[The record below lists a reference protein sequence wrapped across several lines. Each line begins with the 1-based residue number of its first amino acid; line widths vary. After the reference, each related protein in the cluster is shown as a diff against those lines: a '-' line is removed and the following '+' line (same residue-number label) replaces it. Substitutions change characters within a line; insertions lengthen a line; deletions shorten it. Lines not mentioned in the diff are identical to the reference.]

1 MENINIPIRLKDNK
15 LMLTVS
21 TKLYSP
27 EAIAAS
33 LYNFS
38 ADFFVFQ
45 NPSETQS
52 DCVDVFFESKDET
65 NTINE
70 SVVKRFCNDLA
81 DQQIRFLTEKEFG
94 HIRDL
99 IVEEAFK
106 PVNK

>member
-1 MENINIPIRLKDNK
+1 MENINIPIHQKDNK

-38 ADFFVFQ
+38 ADFYVFQ
-45 NPSETQS
+45 QPSETHKES
-52 DCVDVFFESKDET
+52 VDVFFEAKDNGASVDET
-65 NTINE
+65 L
-70 SVVKRFCNDLA
+70 VKRFCNDLA

>member
-1 MENINIPIRLKDNK
+1 MENINIPIRQKDNK
-15 LMLTVS
+15 LMLTVN

-38 ADFFVFQ
+38 ADFYVFQ
-45 NPSETQS
+45 NPSES
-52 DCVDVFFESKDET
+52 NSESVDIYFETKEDTALLDET
-65 NTINE
+65 
-70 SVVKRFCNDLA
+70 VVKRFCNDLA

>member
-1 MENINIPIRLKDNK
+1 MENLNIPIHHKDNK

-27 EAIAAS
+27 EVIATS

-38 ADFFVFQ
+38 ADFYVFQ
-45 NPSETQS
+45 QPSETHEES
-52 DCVDVFFESKDET
+52 VDVFFEAKDNAT
-65 NTINE
+65 T
-70 SVVKRFCNDLA
+70 VDDTLVKRFCNDLA

-106 PVNK
+106 PVTK

>member
-1 MENINIPIRLKDNK
+1 MENINIPIHHIDNK

-38 ADFFVFQ
+38 ADYFVFQ
-45 NPSETQS
+45 NPSKEQS
-52 DCVDVFFESKDET
+52 DSVDIYFEAKNAPMPIDEA
-65 NTINE
+65 
-70 SVVKRFCNDLA
+70 VVKLFCNDLA
-81 DQQIRFLTEKEFG
+81 DQQIRFLTEKEFA

-106 PVNK
+106 PVTK